1 MQKSKT
7 NLLTSTNTKYKK
19 WTEKKAEN
27 VVKKTAHTWK
37 TEERE
42 RVVMLKLKLH

>member
-7 NLLTSTNTKYKK
+7 NLLTSTNTKYRK

-27 VVKKTAHTWK
+27 VVKTAHTWK
-37 TEERE
+37 TEERG
-42 RVVMLKLKLH
+42 RVVMLQLK